1 MSEELAPI
9 DFQRFWRK
17 LQQMGL
23 NSYEARS
30 YLVLVG
36 HSRFK
41 ALELAA
47 RAQVPRQKIY
57 EVLDSLVEKGFA
69 RVVQEKTKLFSAVEP
84 GLAIPG
90 YLARKRQHAEHE
102 MVEQTRLASGLME
115 DLAAAY
121 SESQEERGT
130 LDYLHIVGEPTQ
142 TATLYRR
149 MIADARNE
157 YLEFSRPPFAVD
169 PIDSVESVK
178 QASQRGVSCRLLADP
193 SILDDTRLVR
203 LRECA
208 ASGVQVRQVT
218 LVPLKLALFDG
229 RRGLIALL
237 DPVITKPA
245 WTALVFDHPG
255 LGEAMKGLFEEHW
268 RRSVDLPS
276 LHQTA

>member
-1 MSEELAPI
+1 MSEELAPM

-57 EVLDSLVEKGFA
+57 EVLDSLAEKGFA

-84 GLAIPG
+84 ALAIPG

-121 SESQEERGT
+121 SESQEEQGHPR
-130 LDYLHIVGEPTQ
+130 LPPHH
-142 TATLYRR
+142 RR
-149 MIADARNE
+149 ADANRHSVPPHDRRRKSE

-178 QASQRGVSCRLLADP
+178 EASQRGVPCRLLADP

-208 ASGVQVRQVT
+208 AGGGPGAAGGAGSLETGPLRRASRPDRAAGPRDHEAGMDVAGVRSPRSG
-218 LVPLKLALFDG
+218 
-229 RRGLIALL
+229 RGHEGT
-237 DPVITKPA
+237 V
-245 WTALVFDHPG
+245 
-255 LGEAMKGLFEEHW
+255 
-268 RRSVDLPS
+268 
-276 LHQTA
+276 